1 MNILILQ
8 SCVCNGQDVKKGR
21 VLFDVPEREAAIV
34 IGAGYAQKVE
44 DALPEPEDPFGN
56 SEQLPDILEKQDE
69 ESAENDEETP
79 ETLISATKDVD
90 TVVDTPKKKTAAK
103 TARKTKKK

>member
-21 VLFDVPEREAAIV
+21 VLFDVPEHEAAVV
-34 IGAGYAQKVE
+34 IGAGYAQIVE

-69 ESAENDEETP
+69 EFAATDEETP
-79 ETLISATKDVD
+79 ETPFVATEDAK
-90 TVVDTPKKKTAAK
+90 TFVDTPKKKTAAK
-103 TARKTKKK
+103 NARKTKKK